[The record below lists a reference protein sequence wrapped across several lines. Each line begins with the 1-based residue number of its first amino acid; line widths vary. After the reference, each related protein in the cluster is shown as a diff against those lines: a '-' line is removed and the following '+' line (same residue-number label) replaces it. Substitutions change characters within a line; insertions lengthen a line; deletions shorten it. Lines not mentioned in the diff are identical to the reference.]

1 MLPHKLKNFRT
12 YVDGDNY
19 AGIAKDLALPK
30 IAVAGED
37 YRGAGMLGPIMID
50 MGIDKLEQE
59 ETYGGIVPR
68 IVSQLGNTAA
78 DGSMAR
84 FVGAYQSDENGS
96 VKAAELVVRGRL
108 VEIDPGTAEA
118 GQETSAGADVETDQ
132 QVRVEPGAEVD
143 PRHRPKQQERDR
155 YPLGKFHQ
163 PVDLALLKHATQG

>member
-118 GQETSAGADVETDQ
+118 GKDTEGKVKRSLTYLKWIVDGAVLIEIDVIGM
-132 QVRVEPGAEVD
+132 VYKVNGVD
-143 PRHRPKQQERDR
+143 RMAQIRAAIE
-155 YPLGKFHQ
+155 G
-163 PVDLALLKHATQG
+163 